1 MLIMDWIIGGIIVF
15 VMVVYI
21 RNEMR
26 DAIEYPED
34 VEDEDFEKWINDND

>member
-26 DAIEYPED
+26 DATKYPED
-34 VEDEDFEKWINDND
+34 FEDEDFEKWINDND